1 MNEDEIKNLISLE
14 GFTAQFWKEYRE
26 TGGTQREVF
35 DRLNAAYH
43 NAFGVYRFPSY
54 DAFRMQRD
62 RKTKK

>member
-35 DRLNAAYH
+35 DRLNAAYQ

>member
-1 MNEDEIKNLISLE
+1 MDDSMKSLVSLE
-14 GFTAQFWKEYRE
+14 GFTAEFWREYRE
-26 TGGTQREVF
+26 TGDTQREVF
-35 DRLNAAYH
+35 ERLNNAYH